1 MPAKAGRPQPV
12 PSIGAPARPNATA
25 VRPVTWQG
33 WAAGVAASARAV
45 VRRVHAAP
53 PGWPS
58 SAPPLVSA
66 MRRPADPAASASGTS
81 ARPGFTGPAVDQLAP
96 LSLVAASG
104 ENVRSWLGRNPVS
117 SDAPP
122 VDAATRPPLS
132 ATPAGS
138 PAARLP
144 SPPVRVNISQKFSS
158 WAAEPP
164 ISTTAQPVP
173 VPSANEVCSGGG
185 AAGTADGAVLA
196 AGVLPQPARA
206 PAVSRIPAARAAGR
220 CSAAHDGLMTCS
232 AAVASSTANEDLVL
246 AVPGPG
252 SRLSSVLV
260 RPLASMT

>member
-12 PSIGAPARPNATA
+12 PSTGAPARPNATA

-66 MRRPADPAASASGTS
+66 MRWPADPAASASGTS

-132 ATPAGS
+132 ATPAGVTS
-138 PAARLP
+138 RQAAEPAG
-144 SPPVRVNISQKFSS
+144 RVNISQKFSS

-173 VPSANEVCSGGG
+173 VPSANDVCKRRRRGGDGRYRRAGRGRAAAARQGSGGQQDPG
-185 AAGTADGAVLA
+185 GQG
-196 AGVLPQPARA
+196 GRQA
-206 PAVSRIPAARAAGR
+206 PR
-220 CSAAHDGLMTCS
+220 AHDGLMTCS

-260 RPLASMT
+260 CPLASMT